1 MSLFVPHWKAAAMPL
16 LAPNLLIAATLTKL
30 PHPQCSIDSMCSGDF
45 TLTVCAQKIAD
56 ANYFSNNPSNHS
68 P

>member
-1 MSLFVPHWKAAAMPL
+1 MPL
-16 LAPNLLIAATLTKL
+16 FAPKLLIAATLTKL
-30 PHPQCSIDSMCSGDF
+30 PHPQCSIDSVCSGDF
-45 TLTVCAQKIAD
+45 TLAACAQKIAD